1 MVMQPII
8 GPIMKVNLNHF
19 PLSPNPRE
27 TFYPSS
33 LMMNVPINAA
43 TWSRVGMHYED
54 QNRIAVLWMTREPSL
69 HDS

>member
-1 MVMQPII
+1 
-8 GPIMKVNLNHF
+8 MKVNLKHF
-19 PLSPNPRE
+19 PLSPNPRK

-33 LMMNVPINAA
+33 IMMNVPINAA

-69 HDS
+69 HDSS